1 MGDVEEVLK
10 IVRSVEEEL
19 QKLEGR
25 ISAVRAQLE
34 RAVEETVAEMS
45 RELDRLVEEERI
57 KALSGAEARAKEE
70 AERIRGEY
78 LRRAEAVRSR
88 LAEER
93 QGLIKFVVN
102 QLLQA
107 GV

>member
-19 QKLEGR
+19 QRLEGR
-25 ISAVRAQLE
+25 ISEARAQLE
-34 RAVEETVAEMS
+34 RSVEEAVAEMT

-57 KALSGAEARAKEE
+57 KALSEAEARAREE
-70 AERIRGEY
+70 VERIRGEY

-88 LAEER
+88 LSQER
-93 QGLIKFVVN
+93 QGLIRFVVN